1 MRADDETAQGM
12 GTTVQ
17 VAGSKTAGFKWQLM
31 DGDTTVRRGTADTE
45 AAAVIEGQRAQAE
58 YLRKRPRIGPG
69 PWMRRDK
76 RPGTPDREP

>member
-1 MRADDETAQGM
+1 M

-17 VAGSKTAGFKWQLM
+17 VAGSKSAGFKWQLM

-45 AAAVIEGQRAQAE
+45 AAAVIDGQRAQAE
-58 YLRKRPRIGPG
+58 YLRNRPRVGPG

-76 RPGTPDREP
+76 KPSLPDTEV

>member
-1 MRADDETAQGM
+1 M

-17 VAGSKTAGFKWQLM
+17 VAGSKSAGFKWQLV

-58 YLRKRPRIGPG
+58 YLRKRPKIGPG

-76 RPGTPDREP
+76 KPGIAD